1 MRVLSDQRIREHAQ
15 RRNLGVSRRLLTKL
29 GAGICAVPCGV
40 PPPRCWSPGD
50 HSTTCVRA
58 SRVANESD
66 SCGPGGYP
74 LVGPTTCIRA
84 LRVAYESD
92 SCGPGGYPLVGIQL
106 TCIQTRRRSEE
117 HYKTRRQHNDDNI
130 TTARGT
136 SDVANR
142 WASVD
147 SAGRVLPT
155 VIDYND
161 DWTVTRLMTFL
172 IYVCIRSAGNTVN
185 SILIT

>member
-1 MRVLSDQRIREHAQ
+1 M
-15 RRNLGVSRRLLTKL
+15 
-29 GAGICAVPCGV
+29 
-40 PPPRCWSPGD
+40 
-50 HSTTCVRA
+50 
-58 SRVANESD
+58 
-66 SCGPGGYP
+66 
-74 LVGPTTCIRA
+74 VGPTTCIRA

-142 WASVD
+142 WASVI

-172 IYVCIRSAGNTVN
+172 IRVCIRSAGNTVN
-185 SILIT
+185 YILIMNYHE